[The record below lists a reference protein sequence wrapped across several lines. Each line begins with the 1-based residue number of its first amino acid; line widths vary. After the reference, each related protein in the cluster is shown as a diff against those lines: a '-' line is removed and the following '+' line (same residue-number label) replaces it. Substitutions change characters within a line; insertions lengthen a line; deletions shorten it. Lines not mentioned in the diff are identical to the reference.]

1 MRQLCLLPALLE
13 VCFYSVRSERDEVIE
28 CGSDIRMGNGQN
40 KRNRGVIIWAV
51 GMAVLIAFSIYET
64 IFSPSFMMQFV
75 TAGIILCAVSELLYF
90 WKPYHTAMRSVL
102 YLVGAGLAVPAVV
115 MYVTGDDW
123 ISHYMAGGVVLS
135 IVLTGI
141 SLFMAGKRGY
151 HPDVLS
157 SASDWVGFLAVSFT
171 LLCGIT
177 NTYLLFYALA
187 LAFVQG
193 IRLAHH
199 AGLPALDAGKFGRK
213 RNLTEGIL
221 LAVILVVLV
230 YAFHDPFSSKPL
242 AWLISTFGHG
252 PEILY
257 ENEDKD
263 LSAEAEFFLPGAKWL
278 DENGN
283 TIQAHGGQIQW
294 MPVPDGEM
302 KRERYVW
309 VGEDK
314 STGHFGNPVAVYVSD
329 DLHRWEF
336 MGDVLRPPAA
346 REDLDNDPYFTAIY
360 SEWSK
365 EEKDVLFSC
374 FNADTVIE
382 RPKMLFNRKTGQYV
396 IWFHSDDATER
407 NAYKYDVGMAGIA
420 VSDSPF
426 GPFQFLRRQR
436 LSLCPPGQID
446 CFPASKGEARD
457 MNLFQDSEGTA
468 YIVYTSENNKTLYIS
483 KLDENYTNLS
493 AVPEKA
499 VYGEDYIRLFP
510 SSMREAPVLFRGE
523 NGRYYLLSSSTTGW
537 MSNQARLWS
546 SDQIFG
552 EWKNDGNPFRGSGAN
567 LSFDTQC
574 TSVFR
579 KEDGQ
584 WIYYGDRWKQSNLAD
599 SRYIW
604 LPLQFEENH
613 IRIEWL
619 PEWN

>member
-1 MRQLCLLPALLE
+1 M
-13 VCFYSVRSERDEVIE
+13 FF
-28 CGSDIRMGNGQN
+28 
-40 KRNRGVIIWAV
+40 WAA
-51 GMAVLIAFSIYET
+51 GMIGLIAFSVYET

-75 TAGIILCAVSELLYF
+75 TGGIILCTLSELLYF
-90 WKPYHTAMRSVL
+90 RKPNLAALRDL
-102 YLVGAGLAVPAVV
+102 FYLVGAGIAVPAVV

-123 ISHYMAGGVVLS
+123 LSHYMAWGIVLS

-141 SLFMAGKRGY
+141 ILVVLRKRGY
-151 HPDVLS
+151 RSDALS

-177 NTYLLFYALA
+177 NTYLLFYALV
-187 LAFVQG
+187 LVFLQG
-193 IRLAHH
+193 IRLLHNTWLAPDR
-199 AGLPALDAGKFGRK
+199 GTTVR

-221 LAVILVVLV
+221 LAVIMAVLI
-230 YAFHDPFSSKPL
+230 YSFHDTFASKPL
-242 AWLISTFGHG
+242 AWLIRTFGHG

-257 ENEDKD
+257 VNEDKAP
-263 LSAEAEFFLPGAKWL
+263 SAETDLFLPGAEWL
-278 DENGN
+278 DESGN
-283 TIQAHGGQIQW
+283 TIQAHGGQIRR
-294 MPVPDGEM
+294 MPVPDDETV
-302 KRERYVW
+302 RERYVW

-314 STGHFGNPVAVYVSD
+314 SNGHFGNPVAVYVSD

-336 MGDVLRPPAA
+336 MGDVLKPPAA
-346 REDLDNDPYFTAIY
+346 REDLDNDSYFTAIY
-360 SEWSK
+360 DDCTP
-365 EEKDVLFSC
+365 EEKDLIYSC
-374 FNADTVIE
+374 FNAKTVIE
-382 RPKMLFNRKTGQYV
+382 RPKMLYNSKTGQYV
-396 IWFHSDDATER
+396 IWFHSDDATEK
-407 NAYKYDVGMAGIA
+407 NTYKYDVGMAGVA

-426 GPFQFLRRQR
+426 GPFRFLRRQR
-436 LSLCPPGQID
+436 LSLCPQGQID
-446 CFPASKGEARD
+446 CFPSSKGEARD
-457 MNLFQDSEGTA
+457 MNLFRDSDGTA

-483 KLDENYTNLS
+483 KLDDSYLNLS
-493 AVPEKA
+493 APPEDA

-510 SSMREAPVLFRGE
+510 SAMREAPVLFRGD

-552 EWKNDGNPFRGSGAN
+552 KWKNDGNPFWGSGAN

-579 KEDGQ
+579 REDGQ

-619 PEWN
+619 PEWK

>member
-1 MRQLCLLPALLE
+1 
-13 VCFYSVRSERDEVIE
+13 
-28 CGSDIRMGNGQN
+28 MGNESRKTG
-40 KRNRGVIIWAV
+40 KAVFFWAT
-51 GMAVLIAFSIYET
+51 GMIGLIAFSVYET

-75 TAGIILCAVSELLYF
+75 TAGIILCTLSELLCF
-90 WKPYHTAMRSVL
+90 WKPNLAALRDL
-102 YLVGAGLAVPAVV
+102 FYLVGAGLAVPAVV

-123 ISHYMAGGVVLS
+123 LSHYMTWGIVLS
-135 IVLTGI
+135 VLLTGI
-141 SLFMAGKRGY
+141 SLVVVRKRGY
-151 HPDVLS
+151 RSDVLS
-157 SASDWVGFLAVSFT
+157 SASDWAGFLAVSFT

-177 NTYLLFYALA
+177 NTYLLFYALV
-187 LAFVQG
+187 LAFLQG
-193 IRLAHH
+193 IRLLHNT
-199 AGLPALDAGKFGRK
+199 GLSPYKGMTGR

-221 LAVILVVLV
+221 LAVIMAVLV
-230 YAFHDPFSSKPL
+230 YSFHDPFASKPL
-242 AWLISTFGHG
+242 AWLIRTFGHG

-257 ENEDKD
+257 VNEEKD
-263 LSAEAEFFLPGAKWL
+263 LSAGTDLFLPGAEWL
-278 DENGN
+278 DESGN
-283 TIQAHGGQIQW
+283 TIQAHGGQIRR

-302 KRERYVW
+302 VRERYVW

-314 STGHFGNPVAVYVSD
+314 SNGHFGNPVAVYVSD

-336 MGDVLRPPAA
+336 MGDVLKPPAA
-346 REDLDNDPYFTAIY
+346 REDLDNDSYYTAIY
-360 SEWSK
+360 DDCTP
-365 EEKDVLFSC
+365 EEKDLIYFC
-374 FNADTVIE
+374 FNTKTVIE
-382 RPKMLFNRKTGQYV
+382 RPKMLYNSTTGQYV
-396 IWFHSDDATER
+396 IWFHNDDATEK
-407 NAYKYDVGMAGIA
+407 NTYKYDVGMAGVA

-426 GPFQFLRRQR
+426 GPFRFLRRQR
-436 LSLCPPGQID
+436 LSLCPQGQID

-457 MNLFQDSEGTA
+457 MNLFLDSDGTA

-483 KLDENYTNLS
+483 KLDDSYLNLS
-493 AVPEKA
+493 APPEDA

-510 SSMREAPVLFRGE
+510 SAMREAPVLFRGD

-552 EWKNDGNPFRGSGAN
+552 KWKNDGNPFRGSGAN

-579 KEDGQ
+579 REDGQ

-604 LPLQFEENH
+604 LPLQFEENR

-619 PEWN
+619 PEWK